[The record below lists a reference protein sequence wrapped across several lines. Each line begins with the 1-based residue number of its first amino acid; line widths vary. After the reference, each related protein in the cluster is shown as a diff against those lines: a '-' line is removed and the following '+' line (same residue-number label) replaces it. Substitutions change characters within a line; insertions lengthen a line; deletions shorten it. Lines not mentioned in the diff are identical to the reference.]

1 MIRCT
6 ISLVLALLLTPVLAG
21 RFTVTAAGNAP
32 TQDTLT
38 VGAVGDTACGP
49 AGLHFH
55 GGQGDARRCQR
66 EAASDPLRQAAPPS
80 SAGYWHTS
88 GDRIVDARGRP
99 VRIAAVDW
107 FGMENLFFVPAGLD
121 RRPLDS
127 ILTRV
132 RELGFNTIRLPFSNE
147 MVEAN
152 PIITQN
158 LRANPSLRGLHAL
171 AILDRIVAAAERHG
185 LRVILEN
192 ARSGAGTYPQGNGLW
207 YTKRYPER
215 SWLQDWVRLAKRY
228 QGKPTVV
235 GVDLR
240 DEPHTGPPGPWT
252 VRAYLH
258 QGSTWG
264 PYRGV
269 DDPASDWR
277 LAAERAGNAVLAI
290 NPRLLIFVEGL
301 QLYPDPTQ
309 PGGVDA
315 YWWGGMLTP
324 ARAYPIQL
332 SVPHR
337 LVYSPHEY
345 GPSKWSM
352 PFYGKGMTY
361 ASLASVWD
369 RHWGFL
375 LRSVPS
381 PTPIFIGE
389 FGTCGQAT
397 CVDSGVP
404 GSTGL
409 WFRFFLRY
417 LRSHPQIGW
426 AFWAL
431 NGTTRLG
438 NPCPNYVLKP
448 DWRTIRL
455 DALLKALRSIERPP
469 AS

>member
-1 MIRCT
+1 MSRST
-6 ISLVLALLLTPVLAG
+6 ISLRLALLLAPVLG
-21 RFTVTAAGNAP
+21 GSFTATAAGIAP
-32 TQDTLT
+32 AHNT
-38 VGAVGDTACGP
+38 VMAGVSVGCKP
-49 AGLHFH
+49 AGPHLRNSQ
-55 GGQGDARRCQR
+55 GGVRRCQQR
-66 EAASDPLRQAAPPS
+66 AVSDLAVQATPPS

-88 GDRIVDARGRP
+88 GDRIVDADGRP
-99 VRIAAVDW
+99 VRIAAVNW

-121 RRPLDS
+121 RQPLDD

-132 RELGFNTIRLPFSNE
+132 RDLGFNTIRLPFSNE

-152 PIITQN
+152 PVVIHG
-158 LRANPSLRGLHAL
+158 LGANPGLRGLHAL
-171 AILDRIVAAAERHG
+171 AILDRIVAAAGRHG
-185 LRVILEN
+185 LRLILED
-192 ARSGAGTYPQGNGLW
+192 ARSGAGIYPQGNGLW

-228 QGKPTVV
+228 QGDPTVV

-252 VRAYLH
+252 VKAYLQ

-269 DDPASDWR
+269 DNPATDWR
-277 LAAERAGNAVLAI
+277 LAAERGGNAVLSI

-301 QLYPDPTQ
+301 QLYPDPVQ
-309 PGGVDA
+309 PGGVDS
-315 YWWGGMLTP
+315 YWWGGILTP
-324 ARAYPIQL
+324 GGAYPVRL
-332 SVPHR
+332 AVPHQ

-345 GPSKWSM
+345 GPYKWSM

-361 ASLASVWD
+361 ARLAGVWD

-375 LRSVPS
+375 LRPVPS
-381 PTPIFIGE
+381 PAPIFIGE
-389 FGTCGQAT
+389 FGTCGQAA
-397 CVDSGVP
+397 CVDSSVP

-417 LRSHPQIGW
+417 LRTHPQIGW

-438 NPCPNYVLKP
+438 HPCPNYILKT
-448 DWRTIRL
+448 DWRTVRL
-455 DALLKALRSIERPP
+455 DALLKALRSIEGPP
-469 AS
+469 SS